1 MDIKKILACGAALA
15 LLGGALTVNA
25 ADNPIIPSIF
35 ASAEESSTV
44 VELAHV
50 GDRYNVS
57 LGNASGT
64 PTWTSADEKIA
75 TVVST
80 GGLNAQITAVSV
92 GTTTIYASLADQTVA
107 LTVKVLAEAE
117 EVEQT
122 IQLPDLVF
130 GENQNTANTALD
142 GADAADFQWSSSD
155 ESVAT
160 VDAKG
165 TITAVGKGTCVITA
179 VNGKTTYK
187 INVTSNYDGTQDPT
201 DPVVI
206 ERSEVVKLSN
216 DKVSQKIS
224 IGELPEGVS
233 PVWSSSDTNIATVDQ
248 SGTVTAV
255 SSGECKVNVQIG
267 TTIYSFKVEST
278 YDPSQG
284 IPEKELSSI
293 TLSDS
298 TPSRTINVSAPEG
311 AQIKWSSSDESVAT
325 VDQKGTVTATGSG
338 SCKIIAYYGGVNY
351 IVKVESTYTGQA
363 PTAPTAEING
373 IGQTLQLSGGE
384 GVKSWSS
391 SDEKVA
397 TVDSTGKVTAT
408 GLGQAVITAE
418 FENGTSTQINVVVNP
433 KTVYGDA
440 TEDGTVNLNDA
451 VAILQFVALRQK
463 YPLTEQGQRNAD
475 CYNPGD
481 GISGKDAL
489 AIQMLDAK
497 VIKTLPLIENN

>member
-142 GADAADFQWSSSD
+142 GADAADFKWSSSD

-224 IGELPEGVS
+224 IGELPEGVT
-233 PVWSSSDTNIATVDQ
+233 PVWSSSDTKIATVDQ

-311 AQIKWSSSDESVAT
+311 AQIKWSSSNESVAT
-325 VDQKGTVTATGSG
+325 VDQKGTVAVFVIPG
-338 SCKIIAYYGGVNY
+338 IIAH
-351 IVKVESTYTGQA
+351 A
-363 PTAPTAEING
+363 
-373 IGQTLQLSGGE
+373 
-384 GVKSWSS
+384 
-391 SDEKVA
+391 
-397 TVDSTGKVTAT
+397 VDDHASLFRG
-408 GLGQAVITAE
+408 
-418 FENGTSTQINVVVNP
+418 
-433 KTVYGDA
+433 
-440 TEDGTVNLNDA
+440 
-451 VAILQFVALRQK
+451 
-463 YPLTEQGQRNAD
+463 
-475 CYNPGD
+475 
-481 GISGKDAL
+481 
-489 AIQMLDAK
+489 
-497 VIKTLPLIENN
+497 

>member
-142 GADAADFQWSSSD
+142 GADAADFKWSSSD

-160 VDAKG
+160 VDANG

-224 IGELPEGVS
+224 IGELPEGVT
-233 PVWSSSDTNIATVDQ
+233 PVWSSSDTKIATVDQ

-475 CYNPGD
+475 CHNRGD